1 MTMLRQDLLDRLR
14 LELTLSRL
22 TEGDVML
29 LLQHYG
35 LTSMEQINTVQYI
48 VLSHFAATRRKY
60 GRTVIRQWE
69 RFRAQLEPPFN

>member
-1 MTMLRQDLLDRLR
+1 MLRQDLLDRLR
-14 LELTLSRL
+14 LELTLSRV

-35 LTSMEQINTVQYI
+35 LTSIEQLNTVQFL
-48 VLSHFAATRRKY
+48 VLSHVAAKRRQY

-69 RFRAQLEPPFN
+69 RFRVQLKPPFS